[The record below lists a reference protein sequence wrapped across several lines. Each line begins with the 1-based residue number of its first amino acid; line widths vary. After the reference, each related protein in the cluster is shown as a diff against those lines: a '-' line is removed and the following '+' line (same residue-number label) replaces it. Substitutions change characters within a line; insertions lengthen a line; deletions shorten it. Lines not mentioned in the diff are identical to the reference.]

1 MGLIGNHFRLNTGVQ
16 QVKGDVQSRTAG
28 NFARYSNMCYTRSQN
43 GATTVISGAAIPA
56 GGYPSATYYPPQEA
70 GEMSFR
76 VYSQG
81 GLTATLAPTLPM
93 SIDLTGTGDLDAT
106 AGLVIS
112 MLCAMTGTGDLTA
125 DIQGLIDMSCDMTG
139 MGDLAATISAYGNMA
154 IDLVGEGDLEATI
167 AAYGNMAIDITVT
180 GTGLT
185 TANVGH
191 YVWAALAAENNT
203 SGTMGELLNNAA
215 AGGNPWDVLIEG
227 GYTASDVMKIL
238 VAVAAGKSI
247 ITDNGDGSMTIVFR
261 DLDDSLNR
269 VQTDVEN
276 SQRDDATFDLS

>member
-1 MGLIGNHFRLNTGVQ
+1 MGLIGNHIRLNTGVQ
-16 QVKGDVQSRTAG
+16 QVRGDVQSRTAG
-28 NFARYSNMCYTRSQN
+28 NFARYSSMCYTRSQS
-43 GATTVISGAAIPA
+43 GATTVIAGAAIPS
-56 GGYPSATYYPPQEA
+56 GGYPSATYYPPQEV

-76 VYSQG
+76 VYGQG
-81 GLTATLAPTLPM
+81 QLTATLVPTLPM
-93 SIDLTGTGDLDAT
+93 SIDLTGLGDLDAT

-112 MLCAMTGTGDLTA
+112 MLCNMTGTGDLTA

-191 YVWAALAAENNT
+191 YVWAALAAENDT
-203 SGTMGELLNNAA
+203 TGTMGELLNNAA

-227 GYTASDVMKIL
+227 GYTAADIMKIL
-238 VAVAAGKSI
+238 VAVAAGKST
-247 ITDNGDGSMTIVFR
+247 ITDNGDGTMTVDFR
-261 DLDDSLNR
+261 DLDDTLNR
-269 VQTDVEN
+269 VEADVDNSERTDV
-276 SQRDDATFDLS
+276 TFDLT